1 MNEALPPD
9 PGSFAREPVPAR
21 REFARRID
29 SLEAVFAFV
38 RPLLD
43 AHGVIDA
50 DAYAIEMTIEEL
62 FTNMV
67 KYNAAGSGQ
76 IELEIVCGAGAVRCR
91 LTDPDSERFD
101 ITQAPDVDIH
111 QSVEQRRP
119 GGLGIHLVR
128 RMVEA
133 IEYDY
138 TGRCSRISFRRTFGG
153 PDSEKNSGLASTTL
167 VDRPERD

>member
-1 MNEALPPD
+1 MNEAPPPD
-9 PGSFAREPVPAR
+9 SGSLAREPVPAR

-29 SLEAVFAFV
+29 SLEAVFAFM

-50 DAYAIEMTIEEL
+50 DAYAIEMTVEEL

-76 IELEIVCGAGAVRCR
+76 IELEMGFETGAVRCR
-91 LTDPDSERFD
+91 LTDSDSDRFG

-111 QSVEQRRP
+111 QPVEQRRP

-133 IEYDY
+133 IEY
-138 TGRCSRISFRRTFGG
+138 
-153 PDSEKNSGLASTTL
+153 
-167 VDRPERD
+167 